1 MASFHE
7 KINGQVVATL
17 SQLFSPFFTANMFER
32 LARQE
37 KEEVVQE
44 QQKDVFQEAVEKALM
59 QADCDAAASDPA
71 SGQVTSSAEVNGS
84 GDVEMK
90 EED

>member
-1 MASFHE
+1 MKRSTDKLLLLCRNF
-7 KINGQVVATL
+7 
-17 SQLFSPFFTANMFER
+17 FSPFFTANMFER

-44 QQKDVFQEAVEKALM
+44 EQKDVFQEAAEKALM

>member
-1 MASFHE
+1 
-7 KINGQVVATL
+7 
-17 SQLFSPFFTANMFER
+17 MFER

-44 QQKDVFQEAVEKALM
+44 EQKDVFQEAAEKALM